1 MPKKRPSKRS
11 ESGLLALWI
20 ILAILALLGLLCCLS
35 GVLYVDIGET
45 TRVQVGIAGLR
56 YTLVDTREESPR
68 QKVKALKREQKRK
81 EKQARKEAKQKRK
94 AAKQR
99 AKAQKKKAQRAAHR
113 AKQGVSTSAP
123 AGGKAGSAQA
133 KTKSGS
139 GAKASQEDGF
149 TATVKE
155 VVALLRRCFPNARFL
170 LRHLRFRRVTIAI
183 NVGAQDAHTT
193 AIRYGQVQAGVNTT
207 LGLLAGYGADVKL
220 NAVCIQPDF
229 ITGEFRQWIS
239 FRVKLRL
246 GVIIIGGLGILG
258 KVIGHFLAKE
268 SPDNPPSRPAPSSQ
282 PTHPSAAGQA
292 VNQENAR

>member
-1 MPKKRPSKRS
+1 M
-11 ESGLLALWI
+11 LALWI

-35 GVLYVDIGET
+35 AVLYVDIGET
-45 TRVQVGIAGLR
+45 TRIQAGIAGLR

-81 EKQARKEAKQKRK
+81 GKQARKEAKQKRK
-94 AAKQR
+94 AARQR
-99 AKAQKKKAQRAAHR
+99 AKAQKKKAQRAACR
-113 AKQGVSTSAP
+113 ARQGVSTSAP
-123 AGGKAGSAQA
+123 AGRNAGSAQA
-133 KTKSGS
+133 KSQAKTKPGS
-139 GAKASQEDGF
+139 GAKDSKEDGF

-155 VVALLRRCFPNARFL
+155 VVALLRRCFPNARYL

-183 NVGAQDAHTT
+183 NVGAQDAYTT

-229 ITGEFRQWIS
+229 VTGEFRQWIS

-268 SPDNPPSRPAPSSQ
+268 SPDNPPSRPAPSSK
-282 PTHPSAAGQA
+282 PIHPSAAGQA
-292 VNQENAR
+292 VNQENVR

>member
-1 MPKKRPSKRS
+1 M
-11 ESGLLALWI
+11 LALWI

-35 GVLYVDIGET
+35 AVLYVDIGET
-45 TRVQVGIAGLR
+45 TRIQAGIAGLR

-94 AAKQR
+94 AARQR
-99 AKAQKKKAQRAAHR
+99 AKAQKKKAQRAACR
-113 AKQGVSTSAP
+113 ARQGISTSAP
-123 AGGKAGSAQA
+123 AGGNAGSAQA
-133 KTKSGS
+133 KSQAKTKPGS
-139 GAKASQEDGF
+139 GAKDSKEDGF
-149 TATVKE
+149 TTTVKE
-155 VVALLRRCFPNARFL
+155 VVALLRRCFPNAKYL

-183 NVGAQDAHTT
+183 NVGAQDAYTT

-229 ITGEFRQWIS
+229 VTGEFRQWIS

-268 SPDNPPSRPAPSSQ
+268 SPDKPPSRPAPSSK
-282 PTHPSAAGQA
+282 PIHPSAAGQA

>member
-1 MPKKRPSKRS
+1 M
-11 ESGLLALWI
+11 LALWI

-35 GVLYVDIGET
+35 AVLYVDIGET
-45 TRVQVGIAGLR
+45 TRIQAGIAGLR

-94 AAKQR
+94 AARQR
-99 AKAQKKKAQRAAHR
+99 AKAQKKKAQRAACR

-123 AGGKAGSAQA
+123 AGRNAGSAQA
-133 KTKSGS
+133 KSQAKTKPGS
-139 GAKASQEDGF
+139 GAKDSKEDGF

-155 VVALLRRCFPNARFL
+155 VVALLRRCFPNAKYL

-183 NVGAQDAHTT
+183 NVGAQDAYTT
-193 AIRYGQVQAGVNTT
+193 AIRYGQIQAGVNTT

-229 ITGEFRQWIS
+229 VTGEFRQWIS

-268 SPDNPPSRPAPSSQ
+268 SPDNPPSRPAPSSK
-282 PTHPSAAGQA
+282 PIHPSAAGQA
-292 VNQENAR
+292 VNQENVR